1 MRILKRQF
9 ACVVAI
15 VLGGGVSSAFAQG
28 APSPSNQPAPTT
40 APATDSE
47 EMCDPPNACADQTGT
62 AQAQGQAQ
70 VTEPQPVEP
79 APAPMPTTYTSPPPQ
94 QYNETVEVP
103 LVDRIGLGF
112 AVGGGL
118 DDFAGQTMRDTT
130 DLGGGW
136 NARITVGTR
145 QYIAIE
151 GSYIGSA
158 QSINALGLDT
168 DAVLVGNGAQGALRV
183 NILKDFY
190 MQPFLY
196 GGAAWR
202 HYQITNNSINT
213 SDVSD
218 TDDVFEVP
226 AGIGFS
232 GYVAGFMADV
242 RGEYRWAFDED
253 LFPSQTNRGQEAS
266 LDRWGVTA
274 NLGFSY

>member
-9 ACVVAI
+9 ACVVA
-15 VLGGGVSSAFAQG
+15 VGMLGGISSALAQG
-28 APSPSNQPAPTT
+28 APPPSNQPAPSNAPPPT
-40 APATDSE
+40 AEPAE
-47 EMCDPPNACADQTGT
+47 EMCDPPAACAEQPAQPQ
-62 AQAQGQAQ
+62 AQA
-70 VTEPQPVEP
+70 EPQPVEP
-79 APAPMPTTYTSPPPQ
+79 APAPMPTTYSEPAPQ
-94 QYNETVEVP
+94 HYNETVHVSMAQ
-103 LVDRIGLGF
+103 RIGLGF

-118 DDFAGQTMRDTT
+118 DDFAGSTMRDTT
-130 DLGGGW
+130 SLGGGW

-158 QSINALGLDT
+158 QSIDALGLDG
-168 DAVLVGNGAQGALRV
+168 DAVLVGNGAQAALRI

-190 MQPFLY
+190 AQPFLY

-213 SDVSD
+213 SDVAD
-218 TDDVFEVP
+218 HDDVFEVP

-232 GYVAGFMADV
+232 GYIAGFMADV

-253 LFPSQTNRGQEAS
+253 LVPSRTTLGNEAS
-266 LDRWGVTA
+266 LDRWGVSA